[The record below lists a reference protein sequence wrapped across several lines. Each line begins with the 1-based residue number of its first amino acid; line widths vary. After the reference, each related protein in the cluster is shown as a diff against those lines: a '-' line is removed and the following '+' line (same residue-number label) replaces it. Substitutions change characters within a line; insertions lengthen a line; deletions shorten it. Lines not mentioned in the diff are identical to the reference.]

1 MKSSSLPFHL
11 AVAAFITAA
20 ALPSIGCSKVHGE
33 RTGQK
38 SEPAARTVTVEKVQ
52 QQPVRR
58 NVEVVATLA
67 AVEEVLI
74 SSEATGVVSRV
85 LADLGDSVRAG
96 QVLVE
101 LDREKLQ
108 YNHDLHKA
116 AHARALAKFGASDDG
131 QLPAFEDT
139 PDVQKA
145 AAELAQA
152 TQSYR
157 RAEELQKRQLVSKQ
171 TLDDA
176 EALWHS
182 KQASYSAAIQNAKN
196 LRADIDAS
204 DASMKLPDR
213 QLRDASIRAPFQGYI
228 QKRFVTVGQSVQGS
242 AATPIMSLVRVDPLK
257 ATAEIPERLTP
268 WIAVGQPVALNV
280 DAFPGKS
287 IAGTV
292 SRISPVV
299 NTQTRAFSFE
309 ARVPNPGGQLK
320 PGTFARVHIESGQVD
335 QVMTLPYSALQY
347 RYGANR
353 VFVVVGDTLAV
364 HELKLGDRLGDRVE
378 IVSGVQVG
386 DLVALTDVDNL
397 TDGMKVTVSRD
408 TE

>member
-1 MKSSSLPFHL
+1 MTREALRLCVAL
-11 AVAAFITAA
+11 ATLATAGVF
-20 ALPSIGCSKVHGE
+20 PSFGCSKAQGA
-33 RTGQK
+33 RATRAG
-38 SEPAARTVTVEKVQ
+38 AAVKQVTIETVR

-74 SSEATGVVSRV
+74 SSEADGVVSRV
-85 LADLGDSVRAG
+85 LADLGDSVGAG

-108 YNHDLHKA
+108 YNYDLQKA
-116 AHARALAKFGASDDG
+116 EHARALARFGVTDAG
-131 QLPAFEDT
+131 VLPPLEQT

-152 TQSYR
+152 TQSHT
-157 RAEELQKRQLVSKQ
+157 RALELQKRELVSKQ
-171 TLDDA
+171 VLDDA
-176 EALWHS
+176 EALLGS
-182 KQASYSAAIQNAKN
+182 KRASYSSAIQNAKN

-204 DASMKLPDR
+204 EASMKLADR
-213 QLRDASIRAPFQGYI
+213 QLRDTAIQAPFAGYI
-228 QKRFVTVGQSVQGS
+228 QKRFVTVGQAVHGS
-242 AATPIMSLVRVDPLK
+242 AATPIMSLVRIDPLK

-268 WIAVGQPVALNV
+268 WIAVGQPVTLNV

-287 IAGTV
+287 ITGTV

-309 ARVPNPGGQLK
+309 ALVPNPGGLLK
-320 PGTFARVHIESGQVD
+320 PGTFARVRIESGQVD
-335 QVMTLPYSALQY
+335 QVVTLPYAALQY
-347 RYGANR
+347 RYGVSR
-353 VFVVVGDTLAV
+353 VFVVAGDKLAAR
-364 HELKLGDRLGDRVE
+364 ELKLGDRLGDRIE
-378 IVSGVQVG
+378 IVSGVRVG
-386 DLVALTDVDNL
+386 DQVALTDVDNL
-397 TDGMKVTVSRD
+397 ADGMKVTVSRD